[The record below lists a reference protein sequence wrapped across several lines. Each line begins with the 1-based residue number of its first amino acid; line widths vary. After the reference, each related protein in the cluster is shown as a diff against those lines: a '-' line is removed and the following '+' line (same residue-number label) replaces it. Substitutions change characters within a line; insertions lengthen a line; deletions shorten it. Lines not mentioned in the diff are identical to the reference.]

1 MTWDEIYERLNEIMR
16 IHLKR
21 SKEELWDPVKQLH
34 MDIINATARE
44 KEYDQGLLYVGICL
58 MIVLKAID
66 DMDWKLVNITLGL
79 ALIYSWMRL
88 QQEGKEQ
95 GSGD

>member
-1 MTWDEIYERLNEIMR
+1 MTWFEIYERLNEIMR

-21 SKEELWDPVKQLH
+21 SEDELWDAVKQLRR
-34 MDIINATARE
+34 DIRDATERG

-58 MIVLKAID
+58 MIVLKAIE

-95 GSGD
+95 GSGN